1 MFLVIKM
8 LITEFRKILTN
19 KIFLFVV
26 AVVLIIN
33 GVLVFENAFNTD
45 STRNVY
51 NEYAGQALHMDIEEC
66 DSYIKQELDEV
77 EVKMSNLLQSDEID
91 YEMVSLL
98 SIRHITL
105 NEIMQ
110 EISRN
115 RESNETNETLL
126 ANLEKA
132 AKKSKNEWEAG
143 VYKKQYVKYSELG
156 PIAES
161 YVPLR
166 FTKLFLD
173 CFWSDVLI
181 LLVICISVYIMTAYE
196 KRKNYD
202 VLIKTTKNSNKDY
215 VMKVLAVLLLSV
227 IIIGI
232 VYIER
237 GLILAANTV
246 VPSLGAPAQ
255 LISVYC
261 PYKLSIFSYILIYVA
276 LKMLFFVLMASFCFL
291 IFVVVKHDLIALT
304 GIAIVNVLFA
314 LLNMLIGENSAYS
327 IIRTLNPYSLLN
339 TESFLDRYDF
349 INVFGSSIPVIAI
362 TAAIVAVL
370 SVLMLRVSLI
380 LYGRSSKNTELSIS
394 VGHNKYIKSTNM
406 LGCEIYN
413 AFRARGGVV
422 FLLLIAAMFF
432 VVNKPVDTRFYSA
445 VDYLTDRYSKDYE
458 GIVSKE
464 TFDNIN
470 ERYEAM
476 VVSTAGNNDNVFLTA
491 MSRIR
496 EYANYLEA
504 NDYKYYISNRGFD
517 RLTCLNIDYN
527 RRYMLQVSATMLLS
541 CLFLLQMFGI
551 DISAD
556 NLLLVN
562 STKNR
567 AKSVKCR
574 RLIAFVM
581 LLVTY
586 FAFVLPELV
595 KILNTFGYDYINAPA
610 ACSQHLSGIPAGI
623 SILDVIILKYAMVI
637 PGGIVYM
644 YISEKLLKQIKNEL
658 GVAVIIMIIVM
669 LPVVLWW

>member
-8 LITEFRKILTN
+8 LITEFRKLLTN
-19 KIFLFVV
+19 KIFLVV
-26 AVVLIIN
+26 AAVVLIIN

-45 STRNVY
+45 SARNVY
-51 NEYAGQALHMDIEEC
+51 NEYAGQALHMDIEES
-66 DSYIKQELDEV
+66 DSYIRQELEV
-77 EVKMSNLLQSDEID
+77 VETQLSNLLQGDEID

-98 SIRHITL
+98 SIRHVTL

-110 EISRN
+110 EISRS
-115 RESNETNETLL
+115 REVNEANETLL

-132 AKKSKNEWEAG
+132 AKKSTNEWEAG

-156 PIAES
+156 TIAES

-196 KRKNYD
+196 KRKHYD

-215 VMKVLAVLLLSV
+215 LIKVVAVLLLSV
-227 IIIGI
+227 IITGI

-261 PYKLSIFSYILIYVA
+261 PYKISIFSYILIYVA

-291 IFVVVKHDLIALT
+291 IFVVVQQDLIALT
-304 GIAIVNVLFA
+304 GIAIVNIVFA

-349 INVFGSSIPVIAI
+349 INVFGIPIPVIAVS
-362 TAAIVAVL
+362 AAIVAVL
-370 SVLMLRVSLI
+370 SILMLRFSLI
-380 LYGRSSKNTELSIS
+380 LYGRSSKNPELSIAT
-394 VGHNKYIKSTNM
+394 GYNKYIKSTSM

-413 AFRARGGVV
+413 VFCARGGVV

-445 VDYLTDRYSKDYE
+445 VDYLTDLYSKDYK
-458 GIVSKE
+458 GIVSQE

-476 VVSTAGNNDNVFLTA
+476 VVSVAGNADNVFWTV

-496 EYANYLEA
+496 EYANYLET
-504 NDYKYYISNRGFD
+504 NHYKYYISNRGFD

-541 CLFLLQMFGI
+541 CLFLIQMFGI

-556 NLLLVN
+556 NQLLIN

-574 RLIAFVM
+574 WIIALVM

-595 KILNTFGYDYINAPA
+595 KILNTFGCDYINVPA
-610 ACSQHLSGIPAGI
+610 ACLQHLSGIPAGI
-623 SILDVIILKYAMVI
+623 SILGVIIVKYAMVI

-658 GVAVIIMIIVM
+658 GAAVIIMIMVM
-669 LPVVLWW
+669 LPVVLLW